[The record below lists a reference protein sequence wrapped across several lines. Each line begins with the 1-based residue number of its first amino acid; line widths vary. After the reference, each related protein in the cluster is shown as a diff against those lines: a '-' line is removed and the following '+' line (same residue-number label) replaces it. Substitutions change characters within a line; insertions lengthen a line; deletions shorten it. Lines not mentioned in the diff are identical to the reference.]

1 MEEVA
6 GVSMKK
12 PEIKNPGLKILA
24 LALAVLLWFYV
35 GIEKN
40 PFETRYFQV
49 PVTYEHLDE
58 EMSVNSPT
66 KQVSITV
73 RARTNQF
80 ESLTAGDFTASVDL
94 SKVRVGDNTVPVNV
108 KSPGHVQVTK
118 VSPGEIVVTAERL
131 DGKRFP
137 VQVQEIGALPNGEK
151 VKSYQAQPGDVFVAG
166 DPGVLKNVAKAVVQV
181 QLGDIYESGVLD
193 LPVVLLDAK
202 GQVLHLPGVAV
213 KPRSVNL
220 TITLNKDA
228 REKTVAVVPTVNGK
242 AADGYVLTAAKA
254 EPETITVSGPAD
266 ILADVDQVTTETIDI
281 TNMQNNRQVTVS
293 LKLPQGVR
301 AAGKGDIRVNLSF
314 AKKKEASLEAEIPI
328 EIQQLSTG
336 LNAELNQSMVRVR
349 YMPIGGSTQVYAVV
363 DASGLGVGQHRVDVN
378 AYTSDGSVVE
388 QVVPQQVTVTI
399 T

>member
-1 MEEVA
+1 
-6 GVSMKK
+6 
-12 PEIKNPGLKILA
+12 
-24 LALAVLLWFYV
+24 
-35 GIEKN
+35 
-40 PFETRYFQV
+40 
-49 PVTYEHLDE
+49 
-58 EMSVNSPT
+58 
-66 KQVSITV
+66 
-73 RARTNQF
+73 
-80 ESLTAGDFTASVDL
+80 
-94 SKVRVGDNTVPVNV
+94 
-108 KSPGHVQVTK
+108 
-118 VSPGEIVVTAERL
+118 
-131 DGKRFP
+131 
-137 VQVQEIGALPNGEK
+137 
-151 VKSYQAQPGDVFVAG
+151 YQAQPRDVFVAG

-213 KPRSVNL
+213 KPKSVNL

-228 REKTVAVVPTVNGK
+228 REKTVAVVPAVNGK

-301 AAGKGDIRVNLSF
+301 SAGKGDIRVNLSF

-363 DASGLGVGQHRVDVN
+363 DASGLGVGQHLVDVN

>member
-1 MEEVA
+1 M
-6 GVSMKK
+6 
-12 PEIKNPGLKILA
+12 
-24 LALAVLLWFYV
+24 
-35 GIEKN
+35 
-40 PFETRYFQV
+40 
-49 PVTYEHLDE
+49 
-58 EMSVNSPT
+58 
-66 KQVSITV
+66 
-73 RARTNQF
+73 
-80 ESLTAGDFTASVDL
+80 
-94 SKVRVGDNTVPVNV
+94 
-108 KSPGHVQVTK
+108 TK
-118 VSPGEIVVTAERL
+118 VSPSEIVVTAERL

-181 QLGDIYESGVLD
+181 QLGDIYESGVLE

-266 ILADVDQVTTETIDI
+266 ILADIDQVTTETIDI

-314 AKKKEASLEAEIPI
+314 AKKK
-328 EIQQLSTG
+328 
-336 LNAELNQSMVRVR
+336 
-349 YMPIGGSTQVYAVV
+349 
-363 DASGLGVGQHRVDVN
+363 
-378 AYTSDGSVVE
+378 
-388 QVVPQQVTVTI
+388 
-399 T
+399 